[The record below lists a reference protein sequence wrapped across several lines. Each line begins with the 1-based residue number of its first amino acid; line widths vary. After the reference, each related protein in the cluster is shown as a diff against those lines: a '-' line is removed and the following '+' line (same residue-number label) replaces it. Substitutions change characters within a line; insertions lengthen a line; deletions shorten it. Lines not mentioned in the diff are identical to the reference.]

1 MSSSN
6 PRTRSSTRALMG
18 GVLLWTLT
26 VSVLHLA
33 FNVRWDSVRNGLLPE
48 SERRLDVA
56 YIPVT

>member
-6 PRTRSSTRALMG
+6 PRTRSSPRALLG

-33 FNVRWDSVRNGLLPE
+33 FNVRWDSVRNGLRPE